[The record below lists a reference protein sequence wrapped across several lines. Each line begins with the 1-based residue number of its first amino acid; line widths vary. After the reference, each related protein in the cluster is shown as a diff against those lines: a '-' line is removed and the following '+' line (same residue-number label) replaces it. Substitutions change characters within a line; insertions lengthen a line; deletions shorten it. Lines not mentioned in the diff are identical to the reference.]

1 MHQESHE
8 KSKSS
13 FVWNSMEGKGKTDET
28 VLQSQLIA
36 QGEIAIK
43 AVDGLKI
50 DIKEINQQS
59 VSQTVDAM
67 VAADPQLAWLKDVE
81 QRGDV
86 DWRRVKEVHDSF
98 KYSHSGLGGGAAII
112 IAIIVA
118 YFTAGAAS
126 GLIGTAASAGAG
138 SGSAMAA
145 AGSASMVSAGTAV
158 GTAGAGW
165 ANVAL
170 TSVATSA
177 AGSAAVS
184 TVNNR
189 GNLGAVV
196 KDITSKDAMRG
207 YVVTGVTAGLTAGIY
222 DKWTG
227 TNTAPS
233 TSLPNSGAVT
243 AAGGLG
249 TWEGVGRFT
258 ANQML
263 QNGTSTLVDR
273 ALGGDAKLSDALRSS
288 LASAFAAAGFN
299 WVGDKTSPQQWDWK
313 DGSLPKVGLHALMGG
328 LAAEAAGGD
337 FKTGALVAGLNEAVV
352 DKLAGV
358 YDQMDPEEKKRLL
371 VMNSQVLG
379 VLVAASQGGDEK
391 SLQTGAWV
399 AGNATQYNYLTHKEV
414 EEKSAREKAC
424 PDQKCVMEVREQYA
438 DLDEGRNKKLASV
451 CQDNPK
457 SCQQILDQLIKDDP
471 KILEFS
477 RQVAKEGNF
486 NEALGI
492 AIGIRGSNQD
502 AQSIIVRELSM
513 LKNGGDSGQFLAD
526 LAAKL
531 LDAATGGGG
540 RTAPARGVHTPV
552 SKDTSPISKEAAAGL
567 EKKFGDALDA
577 KEVAGTTATGGTKV
591 TATEGT
597 FPDEVF
603 AGKKPHQTTP
613 GIGSVT
619 QERYN
624 PVTGQLEKSVIEY
637 DQYGRQVKR
646 TDYTNHGYGNPE
658 KPAEYHS
665 DPHTHIYEYGP
676 GYGANGKETRIN
688 ND

>member
-1 MHQESHE
+1 
-8 KSKSS
+8 
-13 FVWNSMEGKGKTDET
+13 
-28 VLQSQLIA
+28 
-36 QGEIAIK
+36 
-43 AVDGLKI
+43 
-50 DIKEINQQS
+50 
-59 VSQTVDAM
+59 
-67 VAADPQLAWLKDVE
+67 
-81 QRGDV
+81 
-86 DWRRVKEVHDSF
+86 
-98 KYSHSGLGGGAAII
+98 
-112 IAIIVA
+112 
-118 YFTAGAAS
+118 
-126 GLIGTAASAGAG
+126 
-138 SGSAMAA
+138 
-145 AGSASMVSAGTAV
+145 
-158 GTAGAGW
+158 
-165 ANVAL
+165 
-170 TSVATSA
+170 
-177 AGSAAVS
+177 
-184 TVNNR
+184 
-189 GNLGAVV
+189 
-196 KDITSKDAMRG
+196 
-207 YVVTGVTAGLTAGIY
+207 
-222 DKWTG
+222 
-227 TNTAPS
+227 
-233 TSLPNSGAVT
+233 
-243 AAGGLG
+243 
-249 TWEGVGRFT
+249 
-258 ANQML
+258 
-263 QNGTSTLVDR
+263 
-273 ALGGDAKLSDALRSS
+273 
-288 LASAFAAAGFN
+288 
-299 WVGDKTSPQQWDWK
+299 
-313 DGSLPKVGLHALMGG
+313 MGG

-379 VLVAASQGGDEK
+379 VLAAASQGGDEK

-399 AGNATQYNYLTHKEV
+399 AGTATQYNYLTHKEV
-414 EEKSAREKAC
+414 EEKSAKERAC

-471 KILEFS
+471 RILEFS
-477 RQVAKEGNF
+477 RQVAKEGHF
-486 NEALGI
+486 NEAVGI
-492 AIGIRGSNQD
+492 AMGIRGSNQE

-513 LKNGGDSGQFLAD
+513 LENGGDTKQFLAD
-526 LAAKL
+526 LASTL

-540 RTAPARGVHTPV
+540 RAAPARGVHAPG
-552 SKDTSPISKEAAAGL
+552 SKDISPTSKEAAEGL

-577 KEVAGTTATGGTKV
+577 KEVAGTAATGGTKV
-591 TATEGT
+591 AATEGT

-624 PVTGQLEKSVIEY
+624 PATGQLEKSVIEY

-658 KPAEYHS
+658 KPTEYHS